1 MENKSLSNLSNLSNY
16 KTNHYQLT
24 KLSLYYKSLL
34 IIIIIIIIFLKP
46 PIIQSKIKLW
56 RKRS

>member
-1 MENKSLSNLSNLSNY
+1 MENKSLSNY

-34 IIIIIIIIFLKP
+34 IIIIIIFLKP